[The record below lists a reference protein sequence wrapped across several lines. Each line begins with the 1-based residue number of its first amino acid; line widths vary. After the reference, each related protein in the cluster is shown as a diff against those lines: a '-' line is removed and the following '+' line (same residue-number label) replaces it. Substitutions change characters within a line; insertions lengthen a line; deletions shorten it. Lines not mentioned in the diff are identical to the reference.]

1 MFISLQWRRTN
12 EELIQSQNDLALS
25 REEVKSL
32 EKDRCS
38 LQRKVMTLQ
47 DAVDSPGCKASLK
60 RMLERSVCSVDPW
73 LSELSTKTNCSVR
86 VFNR

>member
-1 MFISLQWRRTN
+1 MQLLHLICVLLYQWRRTN

-32 EKDRCS
+32 ERERSS
-38 LQRKVMTLQ
+38 LQQKVLTLQ

-60 RMLERSVCSVDPW
+60 RILERLV
-73 LSELSTKTNCSVR
+73 
-86 VFNR
+86 